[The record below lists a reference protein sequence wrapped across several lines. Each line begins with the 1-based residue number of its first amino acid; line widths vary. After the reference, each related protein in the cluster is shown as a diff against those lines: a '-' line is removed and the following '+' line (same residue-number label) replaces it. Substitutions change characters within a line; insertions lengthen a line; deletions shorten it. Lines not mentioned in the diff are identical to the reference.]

1 MLTTDLLLDVTR
13 AECLTWASYAFWTLA
28 CAWPAW
34 TVAAE
39 THVLLA
45 IVYGALAVLWR
56 SPMAA
61 GASGA
66 CLGSLALR
74 TAALDHGAVV
84 GLMGAVVSAVVALLV
99 FAVVHRGADLVDED
113 GKMEARPLCLA
124 LTLAVGLAAM
134 WTVPIAD
141 LIGWALR

>member
-1 MLTTDLLLDVTR
+1 MLTTDRHLDVTR
-13 AECLTWASYAFWTLA
+13 AECLAWGSYAFWTLA

-39 THVLLA
+39 THILLA
-45 IVYGALAVLWR
+45 VVYGALAVLWR

-74 TAALDHGAVV
+74 TAVTDHGAVV

-99 FAVVHRGADLVDED
+99 FAVVHRGADLVDVY
-113 GKMEARPLCLA
+113 GQMESRPLCLA
-124 LTLAVGLAAM
+124 LTLAVCLAAV
-134 WTVPIAD
+134 WTVPFAD
-141 LIGWALR
+141 IIGWALR